1 MEVKQIGNCML
12 SGNRDNP
19 NPGRVYD
26 SSELSPCLT
35 DMQGGGRQ
43 PHVVEVKKMVNEIG
57 FWDNGTGKHQSNTV
71 YSENGVSP
79 SITTINGGGT
89 QQIKVLDAKKIKIRQ
104 ATKDGFIDCEIGG
117 GGGFGLSNISNTQ
130 RSSARKRTD
139 LPNFDNG
146 EYP

>member
-1 MEVKQIGNCML
+1 MEVKQIGNCMV
-12 SGNRDNP
+12 SGKRDNP

-43 PHVVEVKKMVNEIG
+43 PHVVEVKKMG
-57 FWDNGTGKHQSNTV
+57 D
-71 YSENGVSP
+71 
-79 SITTINGGGT
+79 
-89 QQIKVLDAKKIKIRQ
+89 KKIKIRQ
-104 ATKDGFIDCEIGG
+104 ATKNGFIDCEIGG

-130 RSSARKRTD
+130 RSSTGERTD
-139 LPNFDNG
+139 LPDFDNG